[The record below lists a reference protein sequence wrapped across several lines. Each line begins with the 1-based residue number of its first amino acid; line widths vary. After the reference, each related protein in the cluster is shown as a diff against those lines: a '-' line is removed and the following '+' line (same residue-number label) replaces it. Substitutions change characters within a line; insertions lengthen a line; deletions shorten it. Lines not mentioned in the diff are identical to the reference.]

1 MITLACHAGIGPRTE
16 GYALVA
22 RDNFS
27 ARYDLD
33 RNRGIFSRPG
43 HVLAGRS
50 YRDMILVMNTVK
62 GGVATAWMLYAMK
75 QGGVCPRA
83 FLFNTANAIMAQGAA
98 LADLALCDRFAGGD
112 ITELVRD
119 GDYLVVDPARGL
131 VQVTNRS

>member
-1 MITLACHAGIGPRTE
+1 MITLACHTGIGPKAE
-16 GYALVA
+16 GFALVA

-33 RNRGIFSRPG
+33 RRRGIFSRPG
-43 HVLAGRS
+43 HVLVGRS
-50 YRDMILVMNTVK
+50 YHDMILVMNTVK

-75 QGGVCPRA
+75 RSGVCPRA

-119 GDYLVVDPARGL
+119 GDYLVVDPASGL
-131 VQVTNRS
+131 VQVTNRN